1 MASDR
6 AGSGSVTIR
15 HALGVAVLLAGCV
28 GGEPP
33 LAFDAARDVTT
44 ATAVGIG
51 PMVAFAPSGH
61 RATAW
66 VSAPD
71 GGTDGRLYVAVDD
84 RTPTELRDTL
94 GPIEGR
100 SEAPPKLAFGSDG
113 TLHAIYVVVKDD
125 SAAKQPL
132 EAIRYVRSVD
142 GGTSWSAPVTV
153 SHDGVFGAHSFHALH
168 VMPSGG
174 LVLSWLGGAAGE
186 AGVWVTHS
194 TDHGATWANETLVD
208 GGTTC
213 ECCRTALASA
223 PDGTLYLAWRHVYPG
238 NLRDIVVA
246 RSDDQG
252 ATWSSPRSVHADGW
266 SFDGCPRAGPS
277 ILVDAAGHLHVA
289 WWTGKSGAA
298 GVWYARSADRA
309 ETFGAPVA
317 LGVSETSR
325 PAHVQLAAR
334 PGGGLLAVWD
344 DGTTGSPTILLRR
357 TGVDGA
363 SFGPA
368 QVLSQP
374 GGSVANPVIAIHG
387 GRVAVAWTE
396 LPAAPPATATTPAA
410 KAGHMAHRGIRAI
423 GRGRIVL
430 REATLR

>member
-1 MASDR
+1 MAEPRS
-6 AGSGSVTIR
+6 AG
-15 HALGVAVLLAGCV
+15 
-28 GGEPP
+28 
-33 LAFDAARDVTT
+33 
-44 ATAVGIG
+44 
-51 PMVAFAPSGH
+51 
-61 RATAW
+61 
-66 VSAPD
+66 D
-71 GGTDGRLYVAVDD
+71 GG
-84 RTPTELRDTL
+84 
-94 GPIEGR
+94 
-100 SEAPPKLAFGSDG
+100 
-113 TLHAIYVVVKDD
+113 HD
-125 SAAKQPL
+125 S
-132 EAIRYVRSVD
+132 
-142 GGTSWSAPVTV
+142 
-153 SHDGVFGAHSFHALH
+153 VFGAHSFHALH

-174 LVLSWLGGAAGE
+174 LVLSWLGGAA
-186 AGVWVTHS
+186 VRPRWVTP
-194 TDHGATWANETLVD
+194 DRHGATGQQTLVD
-208 GGTTC
+208 SGTTC
-213 ECCRTALASA
+213 EVAAASA

-252 ATWSSPRSVHADGW
+252 ATWSSPRRVHADGW

-298 GVWYARSADRA
+298 GVWYARSADRV